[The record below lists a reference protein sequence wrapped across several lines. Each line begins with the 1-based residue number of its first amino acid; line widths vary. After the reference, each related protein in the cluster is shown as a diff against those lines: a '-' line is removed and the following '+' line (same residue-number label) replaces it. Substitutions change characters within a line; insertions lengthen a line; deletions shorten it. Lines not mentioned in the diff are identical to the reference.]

1 MRIMSIN
8 YNENFKTFHLRTKN
22 TSYVLKVMETGHLS
36 HLYWGR
42 KLKADNLEYF
52 FRRRCFG
59 SFAANTD
66 NISGF
71 QLELIPQECPTFGA
85 TDLRSPSLE
94 FQYEDGTSATDL
106 RYNSHRIYEGKQ
118 RLSGLPA
125 VYVESAEEATS
136 LEITLVDSLKNL
148 EVILIYNVFEN
159 FDAITRSLKI
169 VNNSGEKINIERVL
183 SANVDFTT
191 DEFDFIQLSGSWGR
205 ERHILRNPLRSGSQ
219 AIESRR
225 GASSHAQNPFMALC
239 SKDAN
244 EEYGDVYG
252 FSLVY
257 SGNFLANV
265 EVDMY
270 RNARAQI
277 GINPFDFKW
286 LLESKEEFQAPEVV
300 LVYSSKGL
308 NGMSQIYH
316 NLYRKR
322 LCRGNYRD
330 KVRPILINNW
340 EATYFDFNEVKI
352 KEIAKEASKLGMELF
367 VLDDGWF
374 GNRNDDKSSLG
385 DWFVN
390 EEKLKGGLSKLAKDI
405 NNMGLKFG
413 LWFEPEMISPI
424 SKLYE
429 KHPNWCIHIP
439 GRTRSQARSQLILDL
454 SMKEVCDYIIESVS
468 KILESSNISY
478 VKWDMNRNMTEV
490 GSLGLTS
497 ERQRETAHRYILGLY
512 RVMEEITSRFPN
524 VLFESCS
531 GGGGRFDPGILYYM
545 PQTWTSDDTDA
556 IERLKIQFGTSMV
569 YPPISMG
576 CHVSAIPNH
585 QANRTTPLET
595 RGVSAMA
602 GNFGYELDITKLS
615 EEEKEELKEQ
625 INLYKEIRETVQ
637 FGTLYRLKSPFNS
650 NEVAWM
656 MISEDKNEVVVSYVR
671 QWALVNESFR
681 NLKLT
686 ALDKDSEY
694 EIIGEDIVLSG
705 DELMYIGLNIP
716 ELYGDY
722 VSKLWRLKRKT
733 LK

>member
-1 MRIMSIN
+1 MRIMGIN
-8 YNENFKTFHLRTKN
+8 YNENFKTFHLKTKN

-42 KLKADNLEYF
+42 KLKSDNLEYF
-52 FRRRCFG
+52 VRRRGFG
-59 SFAANTD
+59 SFAADTD

-71 QLELIPQECPTFGA
+71 QLELISQECPTFGA

-148 EVILIYNVFEN
+148 EVILTYNVFED

-169 VNNSGEKINIERVL
+169 VNNSDEKINIERVL

-239 SKDAN
+239 SKEAN
-244 EEYGDVYG
+244 EEYGEVYG

-330 KVRPILINNW
+330 KVRPVLINNW

-390 EEKLKGGLSKLAKDI
+390 EGKLKGGLSKLAKDI

-468 KILESSNISY
+468 KILESANISY

-490 GSLGLTS
+490 GSLELTS

-531 GGGGRFDPGILYYM
+531 GGGGRFDPGMLYYM

-576 CHVSAIPNH
+576 CHVSAVPNH

-625 INLYKEIRETVQ
+625 ISLYKEIRETVQ

-656 MISEDKNEVVVSYVR
+656 MVSEDKNEVVVSYVR
-671 QWALVNESFR
+671 QWALVNESFS

-694 EIIGEDIVLSG
+694 EIIGEDTILSG

-722 VSKLWRLKRKT
+722 VSKLWKLKKKD
-733 LK
+733 L

>member
-52 FRRRCFG
+52 VRRRGFG
-59 SFAANTD
+59 SFAADTD

-71 QLELIPQECPTFGA
+71 QLELISQECPTFGA

-106 RYNSHRIYEGKQ
+106 RYKSHRIYEGKQ

-125 VYVESAEEATS
+125 VYVESEEEATS

-148 EVILIYNVFEN
+148 EVVLTYNVFEN

-322 LCRGNYRD
+322 LCRGIYRD
-330 KVRPILINNW
+330 KVRPVLINNW

-390 EEKLKGGLSKLAKDI
+390 EGKLKGGLSKLSKDI
-405 NNMGLKFG
+405 NNMGLEFG
-413 LWFEPEMISPI
+413 LWFEPEMISPV

-454 SMKEVCDYIIESVS
+454 SRKEVCDYIIESVS
-468 KILESSNISY
+468 KILESANISY

-576 CHVSAIPNH
+576 CHVSAVPNH
-585 QANRTTPLET
+585 QANRITLLET

-625 INLYKEIRETVQ
+625 ISLYKEIRETVQ

-656 MISEDKNEVVVSYVR
+656 MISEDKNEIVVSYVR
-671 QWALVNESFR
+671 QWALVNESFS

-722 VSKLWRLKRKT
+722 VSKLWRLKRKN
-733 LK
+733 

>member
-1 MRIMSIN
+1 MSIN

-52 FRRRCFG
+52 VRRRGFG
-59 SFAANTD
+59 SFAADTD

-106 RYNSHRIYEGKQ
+106 RYKSHRIYEGKQ
-118 RLSGLPA
+118 RLSDLPA
-125 VYVESAEEATS
+125 VYVESEEEATS

-148 EVILIYNVFEN
+148 EVILTYNVFEN

-169 VNNSGEKINIERVL
+169 VNNSDEKINIERVL
-183 SANVDFTT
+183 SSNVDFTT

-225 GASSHAQNPFMALC
+225 GASSHAQNPFIALC

-322 LCRGNYRD
+322 LCRGIYRD
-330 KVRPILINNW
+330 KVRPVLINNW

-390 EEKLKGGLSKLAKDI
+390 ESKLKGGLSKLAKDI
-405 NNMGLKFG
+405 NNMGLEFG

-454 SMKEVCDYIIESVS
+454 SRKEVCDYIIESIS
-468 KILESSNISY
+468 KILESANISY

-531 GGGGRFDPGILYYM
+531 GGGGRFDPGMLYYM

-576 CHVSAIPNH
+576 CHVSAVPNH
-585 QANRTTPLET
+585 QANRITPLET
-595 RGVSAMA
+595 RWVSAMA

-625 INLYKEIRETVQ
+625 ISLYKEIRETVQ

-656 MISEDKNEVVVSYVR
+656 MISEDKNEIVVSYVR
-671 QWALVNESFR
+671 QWALVNESFS

>member
-1 MRIMSIN
+1 MRSMSIN

-22 TSYVLKVMETGHLS
+22 TSYVLKVIETGHLS

-52 FRRRCFG
+52 FRRRGFG
-59 SFAANTD
+59 SFAADTD

-106 RYNSHRIYEGKQ
+106 RYKSHRIYKGKQ
-118 RLSGLPA
+118 RISGLPA
-125 VYVESAEEATS
+125 VYVENEEEATS
-136 LEITLVDSLKNL
+136 LEVTLVDSLKGL
-148 EVILIYNVFEN
+148 EVILTYNVFED

-169 VNNSGEKINIERVL
+169 VNNSDEKINIERVL

-219 AIESRR
+219 SIESRR

-239 SKDAN
+239 SKEAN

-322 LCRGNYRD
+322 LCRGKYRD

-390 EEKLKGGLSKLAKDI
+390 EGKLKGGLSKLAKDI
-405 NNMGLKFG
+405 NSMGLEFG
-413 LWFEPEMISPI
+413 LWFEPEMISPV

-439 GRTRSQARSQLILDL
+439 GRTRSHARSQLILDL
-454 SMKEVCDYIIESVS
+454 SRKEVCDYIIESVS
-468 KILESSNISY
+468 KILESANISY

-576 CHVSAIPNH
+576 CHVSAVPNH
-585 QANRTTPLET
+585 QANRITSLET

-602 GNFGYELDITKLS
+602 GIFGYELDITKLS
-615 EEEKEELKEQ
+615 DEEKEELKEQ
-625 INLYKEIRETVQ
+625 ISLYKEIRETVQ

-656 MISEDKNEVVVSYVR
+656 TISEDKNEVVASYVR
-671 QWALVNESFR
+671 QCALVNENFR

>member
-1 MRIMSIN
+1 MIIN
-8 YNENFKTFHLRTKN
+8 YNENLKTFHLKTKN
-22 TSYVLKVMETGHLS
+22 TSYILKMLETGHIS

-59 SFAANTD
+59 SFCADTD

-106 RYNSHRIYEGKQ
+106 RYKSHRIYEGKQ

-125 VYVESAEEATS
+125 VYVESEEEATS

-148 EVILIYNVFEN
+148 EVVLTYNVFEN

-252 FSLVY
+252 FNLVY

-390 EEKLKGGLSKLAKDI
+390 EGKLKGGLSKLAKDI

-454 SMKEVCDYIIESVS
+454 SRKEVCDYIIESVS
-468 KILESSNISY
+468 KILESANISY

-490 GSLGLTS
+490 GSLELTS

-531 GGGGRFDPGILYYM
+531 GGGGRFDPGMLYYM

-576 CHVSAIPNH
+576 CHVSAVPNH

-625 INLYKEIRETVQ
+625 ISLYKEIRETVQ

-671 QWALVNESFR
+671 QWALVNESFS

-722 VSKLWRLKRKT
+722 VSKLWKLKKKD
-733 LK
+733 L

>member
-1 MRIMSIN
+1 MIIN
-8 YNENFKTFHLRTKN
+8 YNENLKTFHLKTKN
-22 TSYVLKVMETGHLS
+22 TSYILKILETGHIS

-52 FRRRCFG
+52 VRRRCFG
-59 SFAANTD
+59 SFCADTD

-106 RYNSHRIYEGKQ
+106 RYKSHRIYEGKQ

-125 VYVESAEEATS
+125 VYVESEEEATS

-148 EVILIYNVFEN
+148 EVILTYNVFED

-169 VNNSGEKINIERVL
+169 VNNSDEKINIERVL

-191 DEFDFIQLSGSWGR
+191 DELDFIQLSGSWGR

-322 LCRGNYRD
+322 LCRGIYRD

-390 EEKLKGGLSKLAKDI
+390 ENKLKGGLSKLAKDI
-405 NNMGLKFG
+405 NNMGLEFG

-454 SMKEVCDYIIESVS
+454 SRKEVCDYIIESVS
-468 KILESSNISY
+468 KILESANISY

-490 GSLGLTS
+490 GSLELNS

-531 GGGGRFDPGILYYM
+531 GGGGRFDPGMLYYM

-576 CHVSAIPNH
+576 CHVSAVPNH
-585 QANRTTPLET
+585 QVNRITPLET

-615 EEEKEELKEQ
+615 AEEKEELKEQ
-625 INLYKEIRETVQ
+625 ISLYKEIRETVQ

-671 QWALVNESFR
+671 QWALVNESFS

-722 VSKLWRLKRKT
+722 VSKLWKLKKKD
-733 LK
+733 L

>member
-1 MRIMSIN
+1 MSIN
-8 YNENFKTFHLRTKN
+8 CNEIFKTFHLKTKK
-22 TSYVLKVMETGHLS
+22 TSYILKILESGHIS

-42 KLKADNLEYF
+42 KLKTDNLEYF
-52 FRRRCFG
+52 FRKRSFG
-59 SFAANTD
+59 SFAADTD
-66 NISGF
+66 NIEGF
-71 QLELIPQECPTFGA
+71 QLELVPQECPTFGT
-85 TDLRSPSLE
+85 TDLRSPALE

-106 RYNSHRIYEGKQ
+106 RYKSHKIYKGKHK
-118 RLSGLPA
+118 LLGLPA
-125 VYVESAEEATS
+125 VYVESEEEATS
-136 LEITLVDSLKNL
+136 LEIILVDSLKNL
-148 EVILIYNVFEN
+148 EVILTYNVFED

-169 VNNSGEKINIERVL
+169 VNNSNEKINIERVL
-183 SANVDFTT
+183 SANIDFK
-191 DEFDFIQLSGSWGR
+191 DDQFDFIQLSGAWGR
-205 ERHILRNPLRSGSQ
+205 ERHIIRTPIRSGSQ
-219 AIESRR
+219 AVESRR

-239 SKDAN
+239 RKDAN
-244 EEYGDVYG
+244 EENGDVYG

-270 RNARAQI
+270 RNARAQM

-286 LLESKEEFQAPEVV
+286 LLEPKEEFQAPEVV
-300 LVYSSKGL
+300 LAYSTNGL

-322 LCRGNYRD
+322 LARGKYRD

-352 KEIAKEASKLGMELF
+352 KEIAKEASDLGMELF

-374 GNRNDDKSSLG
+374 GNRNDDRSSLG

-390 EEKLKGGLSKLAKDI
+390 EEKLKGGLGKLVDDI
-405 NNMGLKFG
+405 NNMGLGFG

-429 KHPNWCIHIP
+429 NHPDWCIHIP
-439 GRTRSQARSQLILDL
+439 GRVRSQARRQLVLDL
-454 SMKEVCDYIIESVS
+454 SRKEVCDYIIESVS
-468 KILESSNISY
+468 NVLESANISY

-490 GSLGLTS
+490 CSLGLS
-497 ERQRETAHRYILGLY
+497 PDRQRETAHRYILGLY

-524 VLFESCS
+524 ILFESCS

-569 YPPISMG
+569 YPPISMS
-576 CHVSAIPNH
+576 CHVSAVPNH
-585 QANRTTPLET
+585 QSGRITPLET
-595 RGVSAMA
+595 RGISAMA
-602 GNFGYELDITKLS
+602 GNFGYELDITRLS

-625 INLYKEIRETVQ
+625 ISLYKEIRETVQ

-656 MISEDKNEVVVSYVR
+656 MISEDMKEVVVSYVR
-671 QWALVNESFR
+671 QLALVNETFK

-686 ALDKDSEY
+686 ALDEEETY
-694 EIIGEDIVLSG
+694 EVMGENLTLGG
-705 DELMYIGLNIP
+705 DELMYLGLSIP
-716 ELYGDY
+716 ELHGDY
-722 VSKLWRLKRKT
+722 VSKLWRLKKVER
-733 LK
+733 

>member
-8 YNENFKTFHLRTKN
+8 YNENLKTFHLKTKN
-22 TSYVLKVMETGHLS
+22 TSYILKILETGHIS

-52 FRRRCFG
+52 FRRRGFG
-59 SFAANTD
+59 SFAADTD

-106 RYNSHRIYEGKQ
+106 RYKSHRIYEGKR

-125 VYVESAEEATS
+125 VYVESEEEATS

-148 EVILIYNVFEN
+148 EVILTYNVFEN

-252 FSLVY
+252 FNLVY

-405 NNMGLKFG
+405 NNMGLEFG

-625 INLYKEIRETVQ
+625 ISLYKEIRETVQ
-637 FGTLYRLKSPFNS
+637 FGALYRLKSPFNS

-671 QWALVNESFR
+671 QWALVNESFS

-694 EIIGEDIVLSG
+694 EIIGEDTILSG

>member
-1 MRIMSIN
+1 MSIN

-52 FRRRCFG
+52 VRRRGFG
-59 SFAANTD
+59 SFAADTD

-118 RLSGLPA
+118 SLSGLPV
-125 VYVESAEEATS
+125 VYVESEEEATS

-148 EVILIYNVFEN
+148 EVILTYNVFED

-169 VNNSGEKINIERVL
+169 VNNSDEKINIERVL

-205 ERHILRNPLRSGSQ
+205 ERHILRNPLRSGIQ

-225 GASSHAQNPFMALC
+225 GASSHAQNPFIALC

-322 LCRGNYRD
+322 LCRGIYRD

-390 EEKLKGGLSKLAKDI
+390 ESKLKGGLSKLAKDI
-405 NNMGLKFG
+405 NNMGLEFG

-429 KHPNWCIHIP
+429 KHPNWCIHIS

-454 SMKEVCDYIIESVS
+454 SRKEVCDYIIESVS

-569 YPPISMG
+569 YPSISMG
-576 CHVSAIPNH
+576 CHVSAVPNH

-625 INLYKEIRETVQ
+625 ISLYKEIRETVQ
-637 FGTLYRLKSPFNS
+637 FGALYRLKSPFNS

>member
-1 MRIMSIN
+1 MSIN
-8 YNENFKTFHLRTKN
+8 YNENLKTFHLKTKN
-22 TSYVLKVMETGHLS
+22 TSYILKILETGHIS

-52 FRRRCFG
+52 VRRRCFG
-59 SFAANTD
+59 SFCADTD

-106 RYNSHRIYEGKQ
+106 RYKSHRIYEGKQ

-125 VYVESAEEATS
+125 VYVESEEEATS

-148 EVILIYNVFEN
+148 EVVLTYNVFED

-252 FSLVY
+252 FNLVY

-390 EEKLKGGLSKLAKDI
+390 EGKLKGGLSKLAKDI

-454 SMKEVCDYIIESVS
+454 SRKEVCDYIIESVS
-468 KILESSNISY
+468 KILESANISY

-490 GSLGLTS
+490 GSLELTS

-524 VLFESCS
+524 ILFESCS
-531 GGGGRFDPGILYYM
+531 GGGGRFDPGMLYYM

-576 CHVSAIPNH
+576 CHVSAVPNH

-625 INLYKEIRETVQ
+625 ISLYKEIRGTVQ

-671 QWALVNESFR
+671 QWALVNESFS

-722 VSKLWRLKRKT
+722 VSKLWKLKKKD
-733 LK
+733 L

>member
-1 MRIMSIN
+1 MSIN
-8 YNENFKTFHLRTKN
+8 YNENLKTFHLKTKN
-22 TSYVLKVMETGHLS
+22 TSYILKMLETGHIS
-36 HLYWGR
+36 HLYLGR

-59 SFAANTD
+59 SFCADTD

-106 RYNSHRIYEGKQ
+106 RYKSHRIYEGKQ

-125 VYVESAEEATS
+125 VYAESEEEATS

-148 EVILIYNVFEN
+148 EVILTYNVFED

-169 VNNSGEKINIERVL
+169 VNNSDEKINIERVL

-252 FSLVY
+252 FNLVY

-390 EEKLKGGLSKLAKDI
+390 EGKLKGGLSKLAKDI

-454 SMKEVCDYIIESVS
+454 SRKEVCDYIIESVS
-468 KILESSNISY
+468 KILESANISY

-490 GSLGLTS
+490 GSLELTS

-531 GGGGRFDPGILYYM
+531 GGGGRFDPGMLYYM

-576 CHVSAIPNH
+576 CHVSAVPNH

-625 INLYKEIRETVQ
+625 ISLYKEIRETVQ

-671 QWALVNESFR
+671 QWALVNESFS

-694 EIIGEDIVLSG
+694 EIIGEDTILSG

-722 VSKLWRLKRKT
+722 VSKLWKLKKKD
-733 LK
+733 L

>member
-52 FRRRCFG
+52 FRRRGFG
-59 SFAANTD
+59 SFAADTD

-106 RYNSHRIYEGKQ
+106 RYKSHRIYEGKQ

-125 VYVESAEEATS
+125 VYVESEEEATS

-148 EVILIYNVFEN
+148 EVILTYNVFEN

-169 VNNSGEKINIERVL
+169 VNNSDEKINIERVL
-183 SANVDFTT
+183 STNVDFTT

-225 GASSHAQNPFMALC
+225 GASSHAQNLFMALC

-252 FSLVY
+252 FNLVY

-352 KEIAKEASKLGMELF
+352 KEIAKEASNLGMELF

-405 NNMGLKFG
+405 NNMGLEFG

-454 SMKEVCDYIIESVS
+454 SRKEVCDYIIESIS

-576 CHVSAIPNH
+576 CHVSAVPNH
-585 QANRTTPLET
+585 QANRITPLEI

-615 EEEKEELKEQ
+615 EKEKEELKEQ

-671 QWALVNESFR
+671 QLALVNESFS

>member
-1 MRIMSIN
+1 MIIN
-8 YNENFKTFHLRTKN
+8 YNENLKTFHLKTKN
-22 TSYVLKVMETGHLS
+22 TSYILKMLETGHIS

-52 FRRRCFG
+52 VRRRCFG
-59 SFAANTD
+59 SFCADTD

-106 RYNSHRIYEGKQ
+106 RYKSHRIYEGKQ

-125 VYVESAEEATS
+125 VYVESEEEATS

-148 EVILIYNVFEN
+148 EVILTYNVFED

-169 VNNSGEKINIERVL
+169 VNNSDEKINIERVL

-252 FSLVY
+252 FNLVY

-454 SMKEVCDYIIESVS
+454 SMKEVCDYIIESIS

-490 GSLGLTS
+490 GSLELTS

-531 GGGGRFDPGILYYM
+531 GGGGRFDPGMLYYM

-576 CHVSAIPNH
+576 CHVSAVPNH

-625 INLYKEIRETVQ
+625 ISLYKEIRETVQ

-671 QWALVNESFR
+671 QWALVNESFS

-722 VSKLWRLKRKT
+722 VSKLWKLKKKD
-733 LK
+733 L

>member
-22 TSYVLKVMETGHLS
+22 TSYVLKVRETGHLS

-52 FRRRCFG
+52 FRRRGFG
-59 SFAANTD
+59 SFAADTD

-106 RYNSHRIYEGKQ
+106 RYKSHRIYEGKQ

-125 VYVESAEEATS
+125 VYVESEEEATS

-148 EVILIYNVFEN
+148 EVILTYNVFEN

-169 VNNSGEKINIERVL
+169 VNNSDEKINIERVL

-219 AIESRR
+219 SIESRR

-244 EEYGDVYG
+244 EEYGEVYG

-390 EEKLKGGLSKLAKDI
+390 EGKLKGGLSKLAKDI

-454 SMKEVCDYIIESVS
+454 SRKEVCDYIIESVS
-468 KILESSNISY
+468 KILESANISY

-490 GSLGLTS
+490 GSLELTS

-531 GGGGRFDPGILYYM
+531 GGGGRFDPGMLYYM

-625 INLYKEIRETVQ
+625 ISLYKEIRETVQ

-671 QWALVNESFR
+671 QWALVNESFS

-722 VSKLWRLKRKT
+722 VSKLWRLKRKI

>member
-1 MRIMSIN
+1 MSIN
-8 YNENFKTFHLRTKN
+8 YNENFRTFHLRTKN

-52 FRRRCFG
+52 FRRRGFG
-59 SFAANTD
+59 SFAADTD

-106 RYNSHRIYEGKQ
+106 RYKSHRIYEGKQ

-125 VYVESAEEATS
+125 VYVESEEEATS

-148 EVILIYNVFEN
+148 EVILTYNVFEN

-225 GASSHAQNPFMALC
+225 GSSSHAQNPFMALC

-252 FSLVY
+252 FNLVY

-286 LLESKEEFQAPEVV
+286 LIESKEEFQAPEVV

-330 KVRPILINNW
+330 KIRPILINNW

-352 KEIAKEASKLGMELF
+352 KEIAEEASKLGMELF

-390 EEKLKGGLSKLAKDI
+390 EDKLKGGLSKLAKDI

-454 SMKEVCDYIIESVS
+454 SRKEVCDYIIESIS

-490 GSLGLTS
+490 GSLGLNS

-531 GGGGRFDPGILYYM
+531 GGGGRFDPGMLYYM

-576 CHVSAIPNH
+576 CHVSAVPNH
-585 QANRTTPLET
+585 QANRITSLQT

-615 EEEKEELKEQ
+615 EEEKEEIKEQ
-625 INLYKEIRETVQ
+625 ISLYKEIRETVQ

-656 MISEDKNEVVVSYVR
+656 MISEDKNEIIVSYVR
-671 QWALVNESFR
+671 QWALVNESFS

-716 ELYGDY
+716 ELQGDY
-722 VSKLWRLKRKT
+722 VSKLWRLKKKV
-733 LK
+733 L

>member
-22 TSYVLKVMETGHLS
+22 TSYVLKVIETGHLS

-42 KLKADNLEYF
+42 KLRADNLEYF
-52 FRRRCFG
+52 FRRRGFG
-59 SFAANTD
+59 SFAADTD
-66 NISGF
+66 NIIGF

-106 RYNSHRIYEGKQ
+106 RYKSHRIYEGKQ

-125 VYVESAEEATS
+125 VYVESEEEATS

-148 EVILIYNVFEN
+148 EVILTYNVFEN

-169 VNNSGEKINIERVL
+169 VNNSDEKINIERVL

-239 SKDAN
+239 SKEAN
-244 EEYGDVYG
+244 EEYGEVYG

-330 KVRPILINNW
+330 KVRPVLINNW

-390 EEKLKGGLSKLAKDI
+390 EGKLKGGLSKLAKDI

-468 KILESSNISY
+468 KILESANISY

-490 GSLGLTS
+490 GSLELTS

-531 GGGGRFDPGILYYM
+531 GGGGRFDPGMLYYM

-576 CHVSAIPNH
+576 CHVSAVPNH

-625 INLYKEIRETVQ
+625 ISLYKEIRETVQ

-656 MISEDKNEVVVSYVR
+656 MVSEDKNEVVVSYVR
-671 QWALVNESFR
+671 QWALVNESFS

-722 VSKLWRLKRKT
+722 VSKLWRLKRKN
-733 LK
+733 

>member
-1 MRIMSIN
+1 MSIN

-42 KLKADNLEYF
+42 KLKVDNLEYF
-52 FRRRCFG
+52 VRRRGFG
-59 SFAANTD
+59 SFAADTD

-106 RYNSHRIYEGKQ
+106 RYKSHRIYEGKQ

-125 VYVESAEEATS
+125 VYVESEEEATS

-148 EVILIYNVFEN
+148 EVILTYNVFEN

-169 VNNSGEKINIERVL
+169 VNNSDEKINIERVL

-244 EEYGDVYG
+244 EEYGEVYG

-330 KVRPILINNW
+330 KVRPVLINNW

-390 EEKLKGGLSKLAKDI
+390 EGKLKGGLSKLAKDI
-405 NNMGLKFG
+405 NNMGLEFG

-454 SMKEVCDYIIESVS
+454 SRKEVCDYIIESIS
-468 KILESSNISY
+468 KILESANISY

-512 RVMEEITSRFPN
+512 RVMEEITIRFPN

-625 INLYKEIRETVQ
+625 ISLYKEIRETVQ

-671 QWALVNESFR
+671 QWALVNESFS

>member
-1 MRIMSIN
+1 MIIN
-8 YNENFKTFHLRTKN
+8 YNENLKTFHLKTKN
-22 TSYVLKVMETGHLS
+22 TSYILKMLETGHIS

-59 SFAANTD
+59 SFCADTD

-106 RYNSHRIYEGKQ
+106 RYKSHRIYEGKQ

-125 VYVESAEEATS
+125 VYVESEEEATS

-148 EVILIYNVFEN
+148 EVVLTYNVFEN

-322 LCRGNYRD
+322 LCRGIYRD

-390 EEKLKGGLSKLAKDI
+390 EGKLKGGLSKLAKDI
-405 NNMGLKFG
+405 NNMGLEFG

-454 SMKEVCDYIIESVS
+454 SRKEVCDYIIESVS
-468 KILESSNISY
+468 KILESTNISY

-490 GSLGLTS
+490 GSLELTS

-531 GGGGRFDPGILYYM
+531 GGGGRFDPGMLYYM

-576 CHVSAIPNH
+576 CHVSAVPNH

-615 EEEKEELKEQ
+615 EEEKEELKKQ
-625 INLYKEIRETVQ
+625 ISLYKEIRETVQ

-671 QWALVNESFR
+671 QWALVNESFS

-705 DELMYIGLNIP
+705 DELMYIGLNIS

>member
-1 MRIMSIN
+1 MIIN
-8 YNENFKTFHLRTKN
+8 YNENLKTFHLKTKN
-22 TSYVLKVMETGHLS
+22 TSYILKMLETGHIS

-59 SFAANTD
+59 SFCADTD

-106 RYNSHRIYEGKQ
+106 RYKSHRIYEGKQ

-125 VYVESAEEATS
+125 VYVESEEEATS

-148 EVILIYNVFEN
+148 EVVLTYNVFED

-252 FSLVY
+252 FNLVY

-390 EEKLKGGLSKLAKDI
+390 EGKLKGGLSKLAKDI

-454 SMKEVCDYIIESVS
+454 SRKEVCDYIIESVS
-468 KILESSNISY
+468 KILESANISY

-490 GSLGLTS
+490 GSLELTS

-531 GGGGRFDPGILYYM
+531 GGGGRFDPGMLYYM

-576 CHVSAIPNH
+576 CHVSAVPNH

-625 INLYKEIRETVQ
+625 ISLYKEIRETVQ

-671 QWALVNESFR
+671 QWALVNESFS

-722 VSKLWRLKRKT
+722 VSKLWKLKKKD
-733 LK
+733 L

>member
-52 FRRRCFG
+52 FRRRGFG
-59 SFAANTD
+59 SFAADTD

-106 RYNSHRIYEGKQ
+106 RYKSHRIYEGKQ

-125 VYVESAEEATS
+125 VYVESEEEATS

-148 EVILIYNVFEN
+148 EVILTYNVFEN
-159 FDAITRSLKI
+159 FDVITRSLKI
-169 VNNSGEKINIERVL
+169 VNNSDEKINIERVL

-244 EEYGDVYG
+244 EEYGEVYG

-322 LCRGNYRD
+322 LCRGIYRD
-330 KVRPILINNW
+330 KVRPVLINNW

-454 SMKEVCDYIIESVS
+454 SRKEVCNYIIESIS
-468 KILESSNISY
+468 KILESANISY

-497 ERQRETAHRYILGLY
+497 DRQRETAHRYILGLY

-531 GGGGRFDPGILYYM
+531 GGGGRFDPGMLYYM

-576 CHVSAIPNH
+576 CHVSAVPNH
-585 QANRTTPLET
+585 QANRITSLET

-602 GNFGYELDITKLS
+602 GNFGYELDITKLN
-615 EEEKEELKEQ
+615 EEEKEELKQQ
-625 INLYKEIRETVQ
+625 ISLYKEIRETVQ

-671 QWALVNESFR
+671 QWALVNERFS

-694 EIIGEDIVLSG
+694 EIIGEDIILSG

-716 ELYGDY
+716 ELQGDY
-722 VSKLWRLKRKT
+722 VSKLWRLKKKV
-733 LK
+733 L

>member
-52 FRRRCFG
+52 VRRRGFG
-59 SFAANTD
+59 SFAADTD

-71 QLELIPQECPTFGA
+71 QLELISQECPTFGA

-148 EVILIYNVFEN
+148 EVILTYNIFEN

-169 VNNSGEKINIERVL
+169 VNNSDEKINIERVL

-205 ERHILRNPLRSGSQ
+205 ERHILRNTLRSGSQ

-390 EEKLKGGLSKLAKDI
+390 EDKLKGGLSKLAKDI

-454 SMKEVCDYIIESVS
+454 SRKEVCDYIIESVS
-468 KILESSNISY
+468 KILESANISY

-531 GGGGRFDPGILYYM
+531 GGGGRFDPGMLYYM

-625 INLYKEIRETVQ
+625 ISLYKEIRETVQ
-637 FGTLYRLKSPFNS
+637 FGALYRLKSPFNS

>member
-1 MRIMSIN
+1 MSIN

-52 FRRRCFG
+52 VRRRGFG
-59 SFAANTD
+59 SFAADTD

-71 QLELIPQECPTFGA
+71 QLELISQECPTFGA

-169 VNNSGEKINIERVL
+169 VNNSDEKINIERVL

-225 GASSHAQNPFMALC
+225 GASSHAQNPFIALC

-330 KVRPILINNW
+330 KVRPVLINNW

-390 EEKLKGGLSKLAKDI
+390 ENKLKGGLSKLAKDI

-454 SMKEVCDYIIESVS
+454 SRKEVCDYIIESVS
-468 KILESSNISY
+468 KILESANISY

-490 GSLGLTS
+490 GSLELTS

-531 GGGGRFDPGILYYM
+531 GGGGRFDPGMLYYM

-625 INLYKEIRETVQ
+625 ISLYKEIRETVQ

-671 QWALVNESFR
+671 QWALVNESFS

-722 VSKLWRLKRKT
+722 VSKLWRLKRKI

>member
-22 TSYVLKVMETGHLS
+22 TSYVLKVRETGHLS

-52 FRRRCFG
+52 FRRRGFG
-59 SFAANTD
+59 SFAADTD

-106 RYNSHRIYEGKQ
+106 RYKSHRIYEGKQ

-125 VYVESAEEATS
+125 VYVESEEEATS

-148 EVILIYNVFEN
+148 EVILTYNVFEN

-169 VNNSGEKINIERVL
+169 VNNSDEKINIERVL

-219 AIESRR
+219 SIESRR

-244 EEYGDVYG
+244 EEYGEVYG

-390 EEKLKGGLSKLAKDI
+390 EGKLKGGLSKLAKDI

-454 SMKEVCDYIIESVS
+454 SRKEVCDYIIESVS
-468 KILESSNISY
+468 KILESANISY

-490 GSLGLTS
+490 GSLELTS

-531 GGGGRFDPGILYYM
+531 GGGGRFDPGMLYYM

-625 INLYKEIRETVQ
+625 ISLYKEIRETVQ

-656 MISEDKNEVVVSYVR
+656 MISEDKNEIVVSYVR
-671 QWALVNESFR
+671 QWALVNESFS

>member
-1 MRIMSIN
+1 MSIN

-22 TSYVLKVMETGHLS
+22 TSYVLKVIETGHLS

-42 KLKADNLEYF
+42 KLKVDNLEYF
-52 FRRRCFG
+52 VRRRGFG
-59 SFAANTD
+59 SFAADTD

-106 RYNSHRIYEGKQ
+106 RYKSHRIYEGKQ

-125 VYVESAEEATS
+125 VYVESEEEATS

-148 EVILIYNVFEN
+148 EVILTYNVFEN

-169 VNNSGEKINIERVL
+169 VNNSDEKINIERVL

-270 RNARAQI
+270 RNARAQM
-277 GINPFDFKW
+277 GINPLDFKW

-330 KVRPILINNW
+330 KVRPVLINNW

-390 EEKLKGGLSKLAKDI
+390 EGKLKGGLSKLAKDI
-405 NNMGLKFG
+405 NNMGLEFG

-439 GRTRSQARSQLILDL
+439 GRTRSHARSQLILDL
-454 SMKEVCDYIIESVS
+454 SRKEVCDYIIESVS
-468 KILESSNISY
+468 KILESANISY

-576 CHVSAIPNH
+576 CHVSAVPNH

-615 EEEKEELKEQ
+615 EKEKEELKEQ
-625 INLYKEIRETVQ
+625 ISLYKEIRETVQ

-671 QWALVNESFR
+671 QWALVNESFS

>member
-22 TSYVLKVMETGHLS
+22 TSYVLKVIETGHLS

-42 KLKADNLEYF
+42 KLRADNLEYF
-52 FRRRCFG
+52 FRRRGFG
-59 SFAANTD
+59 SFAADTD
-66 NISGF
+66 NIIGF

-118 RLSGLPA
+118 SLSGLPA
-125 VYVESAEEATS
+125 VYVESEEEATS

-148 EVILIYNVFEN
+148 EVILTYNVFED

-169 VNNSGEKINIERVL
+169 VNNSDEKINIERVL

-239 SKDAN
+239 SKEAN
-244 EEYGDVYG
+244 EEYGEVYG

-322 LCRGNYRD
+322 LCRGIYRD
-330 KVRPILINNW
+330 KVRPVLINNW

-390 EEKLKGGLSKLAKDI
+390 EGKLKGGLSKLSKDI
-405 NNMGLKFG
+405 NNMGLEFG
-413 LWFEPEMISPI
+413 LWFEPEMISPV

-454 SMKEVCDYIIESVS
+454 SRKEVCDYIIESIS
-468 KILESSNISY
+468 KILESANISY

-576 CHVSAIPNH
+576 CHVSAVPNH

-625 INLYKEIRETVQ
+625 ISLYKEIRETVQ

>member
-1 MRIMSIN
+1 MIIN
-8 YNENFKTFHLRTKN
+8 YNENLKTFHLKTKN
-22 TSYVLKVMETGHLS
+22 TSYILKMLETGHIS

-59 SFAANTD
+59 SFCADTD

-106 RYNSHRIYEGKQ
+106 RYKSHRIYEGKQ

-125 VYVESAEEATS
+125 VYAESEEEATS

-148 EVILIYNVFEN
+148 EVILTYNVFED

-252 FSLVY
+252 FNLVY

-454 SMKEVCDYIIESVS
+454 SMKEVCDYIIESIS

-490 GSLGLTS
+490 GSLGLNS
-497 ERQRETAHRYILGLY
+497 ERQRETSHRYILGLY

-576 CHVSAIPNH
+576 CHVSAVPNH

-625 INLYKEIRETVQ
+625 ISLYKEIRETVQ

-694 EIIGEDIVLSG
+694 EIIGEDTILSG

-722 VSKLWRLKRKT
+722 VSKLWKLKKKD
-733 LK
+733 L

>member
-106 RYNSHRIYEGKQ
+106 RYKSHRIYEGKQ

-125 VYVESAEEATS
+125 VYVESEEEATS

-148 EVILIYNVFEN
+148 EVILTYNVFEN

-252 FSLVY
+252 FNLVY

-390 EEKLKGGLSKLAKDI
+390 ENKLKGGLSKLAKDI

-625 INLYKEIRETVQ
+625 ISLYKEIRETVQ
-637 FGTLYRLKSPFNS
+637 FGALYRLKSPFNS

-722 VSKLWRLKRKT
+722 VSKLWRLKRKN
-733 LK
+733 